1 MEISGRTGLL
11 GLIGSPVGHSGS
23 PAMYNYSFEILDL
36 DYKYL
41 AFDIPVEKTE
51 DAVNAFRT
59 FNMKGGNVTMPCKG
73 EVAKYMD
80 ELSPASRIIGA
91 CNTIINKDGKLI
103 GDITDGKGYVRNL
116 KENGVDIKGKK
127 MTIMGAGG
135 AATAIQVQA
144 ALDGAREISIFN
156 KKDAF
161 FEKAQK
167 TVESI
172 KKEVPDCIVNLFDI
186 DDTET
191 LYAEIATSDILT
203 NATLIGMKPYDN
215 ETNIKDTSVF
225 RKDLVVTEVVYNP
238 IKTKMILDAEEAG
251 CKVIGGKGMLLY
263 QGVEAFKLFMEC
275 EMPVEEVKAKYYS
288 DL

>member
-1 MEISGRTGLL
+1 MEISGKTGLL

-36 DYKYL
+36 DYRYL

-73 EVAKYMD
+73 EVAKHMD

-116 KENGVDIKGKK
+116 KENGVDIKGKNDYN
-127 MTIMGAGG
+127 GCRR
-135 AATAIQVQA
+135 AATAIQAQA

-156 KKDAF
+156 KKMDSL
-161 FEKAQK
+161 KSTK
-167 TVESI
+167 YCRSY
-172 KKEVPDCIVNLFDI
+172 KKR
-186 DDTET
+186 
-191 LYAEIATSDILT
+191 SSR
-203 NATLIGMKPYDN
+203 M
-215 ETNIKDTSVF
+215 
-225 RKDLVVTEVVYNP
+225 
-238 IKTKMILDAEEAG
+238 
-251 CKVIGGKGMLLY
+251 
-263 QGVEAFKLFMEC
+263 
-275 EMPVEEVKAKYYS
+275 
-288 DL
+288 

>member
-11 GLIGSPVGHSGS
+11 GLIGSPVWHSGS

-36 DYKYL
+36 DYRYL

-135 AATAIQVQA
+135 AQLLYKFKLHLMEQ
-144 ALDGAREISIFN
+144 
-156 KKDAF
+156 
-161 FEKAQK
+161 EKYLY
-167 TVESI
+167 SI
-172 KKEVPDCIVNLFDI
+172 KKTLSLKKHKKLLNLLKKRYRIV
-186 DDTET
+186 
-191 LYAEIATSDILT
+191 
-203 NATLIGMKPYDN
+203 
-215 ETNIKDTSVF
+215 
-225 RKDLVVTEVVYNP
+225 
-238 IKTKMILDAEEAG
+238 
-251 CKVIGGKGMLLY
+251 
-263 QGVEAFKLFMEC
+263 
-275 EMPVEEVKAKYYS
+275 
-288 DL
+288 